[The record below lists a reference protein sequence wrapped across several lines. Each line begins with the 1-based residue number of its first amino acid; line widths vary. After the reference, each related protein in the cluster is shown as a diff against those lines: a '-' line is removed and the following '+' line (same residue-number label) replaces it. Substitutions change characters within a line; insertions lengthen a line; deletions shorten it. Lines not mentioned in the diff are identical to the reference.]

1 MWERV
6 SPLFRSLFLA
16 VGLILLMTYGAHAQ
30 TVLLTGSITD
40 EQGGAVGGVTITVTS
55 TISLTPVVVVSEVDG
70 SYLIPTLVPDTYSVT
85 FELDGFDTQQFNA
98 VKLTERRR
106 HVLDVVLALSSFN
119 DRIDVVGVTPMLGGG
134 IPRDRVAST
143 VSVVNPDALAATAVS
158 STANTLNQRLGS
170 VSLEGATT
178 NPFQPT
184 LRFRGFT
191 ASPLLGLP
199 QGIVVYQNGV
209 RINESFGDTVQ
220 FDLIP
225 QFAIDQIQLSAG
237 ASPTYGLNALGGA
250 LALRLKN
257 GFDQNGFRGKLSLG
271 SHDQLNGTAEFGTRL
286 NSFALY
292 AGTSRFKESG
302 WRRASQSDVTQAVVD
317 VGYREGILDAGL
329 SYTHAKTKLNG
340 NGAAPVELLNVD
352 RSAVYTFPDTTRNEL
367 AFTQGR
373 LSVALSP
380 TWSLDATG
388 YYRDMVRHT
397 LNADEFELALC
408 DSSSLPVG
416 HPTNALCAS
425 SHLDGGL
432 DGESL
437 VVDVLTGALITQSE
451 ALGDGA
457 LNRTSTSADSYGGT
471 VQTTSRAAL
480 GSHDNFL
487 IFGASIDLADVRFG
501 SNSEV
506 GTMTSERSVVGS
518 GMLAGI
524 AGRAPDDR
532 FNTELT
538 TANQTLGLYFSDTFS
553 AIDRAH
559 LTVSGRYNWTQVDI
573 ADQLGTS
580 LNGTHVFRRFNPGIG
595 GVYQVSDAVAVFG
608 QYAESSRAPVA
619 AELSCADPAEPC
631 RIPNAFV
638 SDPPLRQAIGR
649 SFEGGLRGRL
659 GVRNR
664 AFEWSVATYRTRI
677 ADDILFVAS
686 PRRIGTGFFQNA
698 GDTKRL
704 GFDIDFSGEVADLGW
719 YGSYGFVD
727 ASFESVL
734 ALPGNQEVN
743 DAATETGEVHVTPG
757 DRLPGIP
764 RHSFKAGVQQ
774 EWSESWYVSL
784 EAIIESNRIFVGDEG
799 NDQRA
804 LNGYGILN
812 FYTSY
817 RLGRPVELFVRMDNL
832 LNRQYETFGVL
843 AEADIALKE
852 VPGASDP
859 RFVGPAPPRT
869 LIAGMQFNF

>member
-1 MWERV
+1 
-6 SPLFRSLFLA
+6 
-16 VGLILLMTYGAHAQ
+16 
-30 TVLLTGSITD
+30 
-40 EQGGAVGGVTITVTS
+40 
-55 TISLTPVVVVSEVDG
+55 
-70 SYLIPTLVPDTYSVT
+70 
-85 FELDGFDTQQFNA
+85 
-98 VKLTERRR
+98 
-106 HVLDVVLALSSFN
+106 
-119 DRIDVVGVTPMLGGG
+119 
-134 IPRDRVAST
+134 
-143 VSVVNPDALAATAVS
+143 
-158 STANTLNQRLGS
+158 
-170 VSLEGATT
+170 
-178 NPFQPT
+178 
-184 LRFRGFT
+184 
-191 ASPLLGLP
+191 
-199 QGIVVYQNGV
+199 
-209 RINESFGDTVQ
+209 
-220 FDLIP
+220 
-225 QFAIDQIQLSAG
+225 
-237 ASPTYGLNALGGA
+237 
-250 LALRLKN
+250 
-257 GFDQNGFRGKLSLG
+257 
-271 SHDQLNGTAEFGTRL
+271 
-286 NSFALY
+286 
-292 AGTSRFKESG
+292 
-302 WRRASQSDVTQAVVD
+302 
-317 VGYREGILDAGL
+317 
-329 SYTHAKTKLNG
+329 
-340 NGAAPVELLNVD
+340 
-352 RSAVYTFPDTTRNEL
+352 
-367 AFTQGR
+367 
-373 LSVALSP
+373 
-380 TWSLDATG
+380 
-388 YYRDMVRHT
+388 
-397 LNADEFELALC
+397 
-408 DSSSLPVG
+408 
-416 HPTNALCAS
+416 
-425 SHLDGGL
+425 
-432 DGESL
+432 
-437 VVDVLTGALITQSE
+437 
-451 ALGDGA
+451 
-457 LNRTSTSADSYGGT
+457 
-471 VQTTSRAAL
+471 
-480 GSHDNFL
+480 
-487 IFGASIDLADVRFG
+487 
-501 SNSEV
+501 
-506 GTMTSERSVVGS
+506 
-518 GMLAGI
+518 
-524 AGRAPDDR
+524 
-532 FNTELT
+532 
-538 TANQTLGLYFSDTFS
+538 
-553 AIDRAH
+553 
-559 LTVSGRYNWTQVDI
+559 VDI